1 MCIEV
6 TQYLLRDLAGA
17 RSAVQLASPIV
28 RGRPNPLEPDH
39 ANTVCIFPA
48 GQAGG
53 STEVHAEQ
61 VTKFHDGDL
70 GWTWDSR

>member
-1 MCIEV
+1 MEV

-39 ANTVCIFPA
+39 ANTV
-48 GQAGG
+48 
-53 STEVHAEQ
+53 
-61 VTKFHDGDL
+61 
-70 GWTWDSR
+70 